1 MPSQDDFISCVLGCA
16 APQLPSGSLIFTIQ
30 RANYINLV
38 AFWIVALS
46 QQAMK
51 SVAHLLQAPELQLH
65 PRTSNVTGPG
75 GAGDAVEDPFSD
87 EERDTTDDETDA
99 EATSAEE
106 PWCPPV
112 PDTPDDP
119 TEDEIAGAA
128 DKLET
133 MMNGSQPQANIFFQP
148 DNLGALPAL
157 WLQAKLTIS
166 LISIQDKFAKLFMTI
181 AAELWL
187 RGCIET
193 LEAVFQAAPR
203 NFTIR
208 LAEKLAK
215 YLCSLM
221 RRAETLAT
229 PDTECLLYA
238 AYWFRPI
245 LSVLIGAATES
256 ANVNRDRAP
265 SGPVKVVVTN
275 QLHSRPQRRNRPCQW
290 RISPP
295 SMVPCQLG

>member
-1 MPSQDDFISCVLGCA
+1 MAEVKQTTKTERPQQSHTEISSLQFRAFTTSTPIGYELICYRLRSSNFILAPAMLQD
-16 APQLPSGSLIFTIQ
+16 
-30 RANYINLV
+30 
-38 AFWIVALS
+38 
-46 QQAMK
+46 
-51 SVAHLLQAPELQLH
+51 PE
-65 PRTSNVTGPG
+65 

-166 LISIQDKFAKLFMTI
+166 LTIQDKFAKLFMTI

-221 RRAETLAT
+221 RRAETL
-229 PDTECLLYA
+229 
-238 AYWFRPI
+238 
-245 LSVLIGAATES
+245 G
-256 ANVNRDRAP
+256 
-265 SGPVKVVVTN
+265 GPVKVVVTN
-275 QLHSRPQRRNRPCQW
+275 QPHSRPNAG
-290 RISPP
+290 IDLVSGV
-295 SMVPCQLG
+295 SALLSVVPGQLGE